1 MGYNAGYL
9 STFDLRYQM
18 SHTQSQQPTSPS
30 VPEHLL
36 EELPEDFD
44 PQPDAHLP
52 TRIERET
59 VIDESMAGLRI
70 DQVAASVF
78 SDYSRERLK
87 GWLADGQLTVD
98 GRIVK
103 PKTRVNGG
111 EVLRL
116 EATLAA
122 ETLSLPEAMDLDIVY
137 EDDDII
143 VINKPVGLV
152 VHPGA
157 GNWTGTLINGL
168 LHHDPRLAELP
179 RAGLV
184 HRIDKDT
191 SGLLV
196 VARNLAAQHH
206 LSQQLED
213 KSVYR
218 EYDAVVVGH
227 VIAGGTVD
235 EPIRRHSVDRLKMS
249 VQPGGRPSVTHYR
262 VSERYGTHTLLRV
275 QLETGRTHQI
285 RVHMAYIHFPLVG
298 DVVYGGRVRL
308 PRGASEALSQTLQG
322 FRRQALHARE
332 LGLVHPA
339 TGEQLLFEAQWPED
353 FLQLVQALR
362 NAKRQQV

>member
-1 MGYNAGYL
+1 M
-9 STFDLRYQM
+9 TR
-18 SHTQSQQPTSPS
+18 TQSQHPTIDDVNEP
-30 VPEHLL
+30 LIDDL
-36 EELPEDFD
+36 DLIEE
-44 PQPDAHLP
+44 DADASAYNTATQIHC
-52 TRIERET
+52 EA
-59 VIDESMAGLRI
+59 VIDETMAGLRI

-78 SDYSRERLK
+78 NDYSRERLK
-87 GWLADGQLTVD
+87 GWLADGQLTLD
-98 GRIVK
+98 GQTVK

-116 EATLAA
+116 NATLAA
-122 ETLSLPEAMDLDIVY
+122 ETHSLPQAMDLNIVY

-157 GNWTGTLINGL
+157 GNWDGTLVNGL

-179 RAGLV
+179 RAGIV

-196 VARNLAAQHH
+196 IARNLAAQHH
-206 LSQQLED
+206 LSQQLEE

-218 EYDAVVVGH
+218 VYDAVVVGH
-227 VIAGGTVD
+227 VIAGGTID
-235 EPIRRHSVDRLKMS
+235 EPIRRHAVDRLKMN

-262 VSERYGTHTLLRV
+262 VTERFGTHTLLRV

-285 RVHMAYIHFPLVG
+285 RVHMAYMNWPLVG
-298 DVVYGGRVRL
+298 DGVYGGRVRL
-308 PRGASEALSQTLQG
+308 PRGAGTALVEVLQN

-339 TGEQLLFEAQWPED
+339 TGEQMLFEAAWPED
-353 FLQLVQALR
+353 FVQLVQALR
-362 NAKRQQV
+362 DERRSHL

>member
-1 MGYNAGYL
+1 M
-9 STFDLRYQM
+9 TR
-18 SHTQSQQPTSPS
+18 TQSQHPNTDEMNEP
-30 VPEHLL
+30 LIDDL
-36 EELPEDFD
+36 DLIDED
-44 PQPDAHLP
+44 
-52 TRIERET
+52 IESSTDRTATQIHCEA
-59 VIDESMAGLRI
+59 VIDETMAGLRI

-78 SDYSRERLK
+78 NDYSRERLK
-87 GWLADGQLTVD
+87 GWLAGGQLTLD
-98 GRIVK
+98 GKTVK
-103 PKTRVNGG
+103 AKTRVNGG
-111 EVLRL
+111 EVLSL
-116 EATLAA
+116 DATLAA
-122 ETLSLPEAMDLDIVY
+122 ETHSLPQAMNLNIVY

-157 GNWTGTLINGL
+157 GNWDGTLVNGL

-179 RAGLV
+179 RAGIV

-196 VARNLAAQHH
+196 IARNLAAQHH

-218 EYDAVVVGH
+218 VYDAVVVGH
-227 VIAGGTVD
+227 VIAGGTID
-235 EPIRRHSVDRLKMS
+235 EPIRRHAVDRLKMN

-262 VSERYGTHTLLRV
+262 VTERFGTHTLLRV

-285 RVHMAYIHFPLVG
+285 RVHMAYMNWPLVG
-298 DVVYGGRVRL
+298 DGVYGGRVRL
-308 PRGASEALSQTLQG
+308 PRGAGAALVEVLQN

-339 TGEQLLFEAQWPED
+339 TGEQMLFEAAWPED
-353 FLQLVQALR
+353 FVQLVQALR
-362 NAKRQQV
+362 DERRSHL